1 MKENIRQNVPYEY
14 NKFYIDREESHKCFG
29 GVIYT
34 SDFDNCWG
42 GGISKPRA
50 ESDWARRIAADH
62 RFDML
67 CGAGKIN
74 DYSFKKEK

>member
-29 GVIYT
+29 GVIYL

-42 GGISKPRA
+42 GGISKPRT

-74 DYSFKKEK
+74 SYSFKNK